1 MFSAALIDPLPPRH
15 REFLAVMG
23 LADEFTVD
31 MAREITGYDDA
42 EDILA
47 ALTGQNAFV
56 TRLPDGCAF
65 LPCPRGGSGTITAA
79 TAGGMRPGGN
89 ISTPWPPITGAGT
102 TTPCCG

>member
-1 MFSAALIDPLPPRH
+1 MFSAALIDPLPPRQ

-47 ALTGQNAFV
+47 ALTGHNAFV
-56 TRLPDGCAF
+56 TRLPAGRAYRF
-65 LPCPRGGSGTITAA
+65 HGTITAA
-79 TAGGMRPGGN
+79 TAGGMSSGGN